1 MVDRAGRGARSNDRL
16 PSSAMR
22 ESAQVVTHSGTP
34 RWASATGLAFV
45 VLFGVAATL
54 YAGGAGSSQ
63 ADVSAYYSD
72 PGEWSHQIEGFGAL
86 TVASIALMVF
96 VVPLCH
102 TLVRQDWWRGVAL
115 ISGTTGVVFVMLAN
129 MLWSATAFTVLI
141 QHNYQ
146 VLATAHLLVEDAAF
160 VGLVVAMA
168 AAIPWVLIVSLA
180 GARQGAVPG
189 WFGALG
195 VASAVAQALSY
206 WYFPLAVFLLWVV
219 VASVLLAVRW
229 PVLLKRQVG

>member
-1 MVDRAGRGARSNDRL
+1 
-16 PSSAMR
+16 MR
-22 ESAQVVTHSGTP
+22 ESAQMVAQSGTP

-63 ADVSAYYSD
+63 GDVSAYYSD
-72 PGEWSHQIEGFGAL
+72 PGQWSHQIEGFGVL
-86 TVASIALMVF
+86 TIASLALMIF
-96 VVPLCH
+96 VVTLCQ
-102 TLVRQDWWRGVAL
+102 TLVRRDWWRGVAL
-115 ISGTTGVVFVMLAN
+115 MSGTTGVVFLMLAN

-146 VLATAHLLVEDAAF
+146 VLATTHLLVEDAAF

-168 AAIPWVLIVSLA
+168 ATIPWVLIVSWSGVRL
-180 GARQGAVPG
+180 GAMPG

-206 WYFPLAVFLLWVV
+206 WYLPLAVFLLWVV

-229 PVLLKRQVG
+229 PTSDIN

>member
-1 MVDRAGRGARSNDRL
+1 M
-16 PSSAMR
+16 
-22 ESAQVVTHSGTP
+22 
-34 RWASATGLAFV
+34 

-63 ADVSAYYSD
+63 TDVSAYYSD
-72 PGEWSHQIEGFGAL
+72 PGEWSHQIEGFVVL
-86 TVASIALMVF
+86 TIASIALMIF
-96 VVPLCH
+96 VVTLCD
-102 TLVRQDWWRGVAL
+102 TLVGQLWWRNVAL
-115 ISGTTGVVFVMLAN
+115 ISGTTAVVFLMLAN

-146 VLATAHLLVEDAAF
+146 VLATTHLLIEDAAF

-168 AAIPWVLIVSLA
+168 AGIPWVLIVSFA
-180 GARQGAVPG
+180 GARRGAVPG

-195 VASAVAQALSY
+195 VASALGQAASY

-219 VASVLLAVRW
+219 VGSLLLAVRW
-229 PVLLKRQVG
+229 PALLRLQGEGRA